1 LVSNEDIGFQG
12 PNVCGL
18 GFTLS
23 LSAARQFIDSD
34 SRNAEVLFPYLIGN
48 DLNTNYDQ
56 SVCRWIINF
65 FDWPLKGTQDGGGHC
80 ASDYPPVLA
89 ILEAAVK
96 PERKALPPTNH
107 FNKAAA
113 RSWWQYGGP
122 RHALYKA
129 LRQVKRTL
137 VTATVSPTN
146 AVSWMPSKMVF
157 DKQVV
162 CFPIDDDGFF
172 AVMQSSFH
180 WAWAWAYSSTLGSGT
195 LRYSPT
201 NCSATFPLP
210 QDFTLLRPIGECY
223 CEGRKQIMLCRKE
236 GLTSIYNRF
245 HDRGDQSEDI
255 ARLRALHE
263 EMDQTVA
270 AAYDWSD
277 LDLGHGFHETKQ
289 GVRYTISESARR
301 TVLDRL
307 LALNHQR
314 YEEEVKAGL
323 HDKKK
328 PATKARKK
336 KPDPVGATRR
346 VAPTGRPK
354 CRSHPRQPR

>member
-1 LVSNEDIGFQG
+1 
-12 PNVCGL
+12 
-18 GFTLS
+18 
-23 LSAARQFIDSD
+23 
-34 SRNAEVLFPYLIGN
+34 
-48 DLNTNYDQ
+48 
-56 SVCRWIINF
+56 
-65 FDWPLKGTQDGGGHC
+65 
-80 ASDYPPVLA
+80 
-89 ILEAAVK
+89 
-96 PERKALPPTNH
+96 
-107 FNKAAA
+107 
-113 RSWWQYGGP
+113 
-122 RHALYKA
+122 
-129 LRQVKRTL
+129 
-137 VTATVSPTN
+137 
-146 AVSWMPSKMVF
+146 
-157 DKQVV
+157 
-162 CFPIDDDGFF
+162 
-172 AVMQSSFH
+172 
-180 WAWAWAYSSTLGSGT
+180 
-195 LRYSPT
+195 
-201 NCSATFPLP
+201 
-210 QDFTLLRPIGECY
+210 
-223 CEGRKQIMLCRKE
+223 MLCRKE

-346 VAPTGRPK
+346 VALRVAPNAGPTQG
-354 CRSHPRQPR
+354 SLDDL